1 MKATVA
7 IATGILLIARM
18 ISVFLAPI
26 PDCDETFNFWE
37 PTHYLSHSFGE
48 RTWEYDPTF
57 ALRSFLF
64 LLPLSCVSSVLYAVF
79 QIPRVYI
86 FFILRSIIALLIFQ
100 CDRLLSSE
108 SAFSLLLFA
117 VLPGPSIQA
126 SPSYLPTTLAM
137 ALQSF
142 SLYLLSRS
150 KRKYDF
156 LACFLVGFGCVAS
169 GWPFA
174 GAAFVP
180 HGILSCYSNGVFSTA
195 FVTVAGVSIALL
207 LSYLVDG
214 FYFGKD
220 FAIPS
225 ANIVIYNVLSS
236 DRGPDL
242 YVLCV
247 YYVHSKILIP
257 LQSN

>member
-1 MKATVA
+1 
-7 IATGILLIARM
+7 
-18 ISVFLAPI
+18 
-26 PDCDETFNFWE
+26 
-37 PTHYLSHSFGE
+37 
-48 RTWEYDPTF
+48 
-57 ALRSFLF
+57 
-64 LLPLSCVSSVLYAVF
+64 
-79 QIPRVYI
+79 
-86 FFILRSIIALLIFQ
+86 
-100 CDRLLSSE
+100 
-108 SAFSLLLFA
+108 
-117 VLPGPSIQA
+117 
-126 SPSYLPTTLAM
+126 M

-142 SLYLLSRS
+142 SLYLFQI

-174 GAAFVP
+174 GAAFCSSWNTLLLLEWCVF
-180 HGILSCYSNGVFSTA
+180 HCIRHYS
-195 FVTVAGVSIALL
+195 GVSIALL

-242 YVLCV
+242 YVCV
-247 YYVHSKILIP
+247 CIITFIRKYSYPSIELGTVWNLGVSISQIF
-257 LQSN
+257 S

>member
-1 MKATVA
+1 MILSMKGAVVV
-7 IATGILLIARM
+7 ATGILLIARM

-64 LLPLSCVSSVLYAVF
+64 LLPLSFVSSVLYAVF
-79 QIPRVYI
+79 QIPRIYI

-100 CDRLLSSE
+100 CDRLVSSE

-156 LACFLVGFGCVAS
+156 FACFLVGFGCVAS

-242 YVLCV
+242 YVV
-247 YYVHSKILIP
+247 F
-257 LQSN
+257 